1 MDSNIPAGFPGGIE
15 YVKYQHPGGDS
26 PEVPSPVK
34 QFVKQ
39 DKLPQSKEKIIARE
53 ASSKFERD
61 PSNIRRTRSSPSSG
75 RRPRRGPS
83 HRRRQHMVNVVE
95 DAGPFADK
103 AVRRSITGLE
113 LSKMDSNIPAGF
125 PGGIEYVK
133 YQHPGGDSPEVPS
146 PVKQFVKQDKL
157 PQSKE
162 KIIAREASSKF
173 ERDPSNIRRTRSSPS
188 SGRRPRRGPSHRRR
202 QHMVNV
208 VEDAG
213 PFADKAVRRSF
224 LWKLYLMLAFQLGYT
239 VGIICMF
246 IYCFFDA
253 DSLMWTVGSTTIVTL
268 GLCFFALQK
277 KWQLTITSGILL
289 VLLYTVAIIG
299 TLCVIMPSE
308 LTDVFYTGIG
318 TLLFGIYLLVD
329 TQLMLG
335 KRHHYRLTP
344 DEYVFAVLNVYID
357 ILNLFLFILRFVGFM
372 K

>member
-1 MDSNIPAGFPGGIE
+1 MLSKGITGLELSKMDSNIPAGFPGGIE
-15 YVKYQHPGGDS
+15 YIKYQHPGGDS

-61 PSNIRRTRSSPSSG
+61 PSNIRRTRSSPSYG
-75 RRPRRGPS
+75 R
-83 HRRRQHMVNVVE
+83 H
-95 DAGPFADK
+95 
-103 AVRRSITGLE
+103 
-113 LSKMDSNIPAGF
+113 
-125 PGGIEYVK
+125 
-133 YQHPGGDSPEVPS
+133 
-146 PVKQFVKQDKL
+146 
-157 PQSKE
+157 
-162 KIIAREASSKF
+162 
-173 ERDPSNIRRTRSSPS
+173 
-188 SGRRPRRGPSHRRR
+188 PRRGPSHRRR

-246 IYCFFDA
+246 IYWKFLKIWVRRRPWFCYSLLPAILLMVIALACCDQARRKFPLNVILLALFTILMGTWLGSLDAFFDA
-253 DSLMWTVGSTTIVTL
+253 DSLMWTVGSTALVTL

-299 TLCVIMPSE
+299 TLCIIMPSE